1 MRAGAI
7 IKRIGRADKL
17 IRREEA
23 KAERWGRECEAKR
36 EQASPTA
43 RRKYARALTNV
54 ERLNRAKCGLL
65 RTLKGAW

>member
-1 MRAGAI
+1 MGAASI
-7 IKRIGRADKL
+7 IKQIGRADKL
-17 IRREEA
+17 IKREGS

-36 EQASPTA
+36 EQASLTA